1 MIKNQIV
8 LEAYNKLLE
17 TRTVSEANYIL
28 TNSLAILGDKKIQ
41 VYQPRQSHGSQE
53 LQENQENQESQESQ
67 QLDKKTIDR
76 INKYKYPERLA
87 SFINITNKKTEDWKE
102 LSFTKLAFS

>member
-53 LQENQENQESQESQ
+53 LQENQESQ